1 MNDRELLEKAAKAAG
16 AEYFSGGD
24 DWENP
29 INTEDREFYM
39 LVGEFWNPLKYDGD
53 AFRLAVQL
61 QIDVNHQRALG
72 VVEAFWSKDAGCKRE
87 PCGSDSLAATRR
99 AIVRAAAAIGE
110 SGHE

>member
-1 MNDRELLEKAAKAAG
+1 MTDRELVELAAKAVG
-16 AEYFSGGD
+16 IRLHIWGTEGSENFSDIDKGKFG
-24 DWENP
+24 
-29 INTEDREFYM
+29 TR
-39 LVGEFWNPLKYDGD
+39 WNPLKDDGD

-87 PCGSDSLAATRR
+87 PYGSDSLAATRR

-110 SGHE
+110 SK